1 MTSTFYLKN
10 PKSKNKSLIY
20 FSCYFK
26 KESKKFVYSTGEKIL
41 PEHWDQINRLPVFR
55 GTKKANDRKAIKI
68 QLDRYV
74 SCFENIRARCLTVNQ
89 DFTSQL
95 LKKTF
100 DEEFKKAPT
109 GKNIFFEAYDEF
121 VNQKKRNQ
129 EWKHSTEKRYQN
141 IRNILESFEAHTGYK
156 LTFNSINSKF
166 HAEFTHYCME
176 VKGHVN
182 NTYSRNLG
190 LFKTF
195 MHWAYDRE
203 NGYTYNDDFKKF
215 KKKERVVTQQIALK
229 KEDLQKLMNH
239 NFEKSKAHL
248 EKIRDVFVFSC
259 VTGLRFGELSFVTK
273 NSIIDGNIHLKE
285 EKSSEKESRTIPLN
299 DLALYILKKYEYKLP
314 LLTNQR
320 HNEYIK
326 DVFKDAGYTWEVE
339 KNVTKGKAVIREK
352 MFFYERISTHTA
364 RRTFIT
370 MLKREGKSDKLI
382 SKMSGHRDIKT
393 LLAYY
398 IVDDEAKKEAVNDT
412 FKIDFQTVKKAN

>member
-1 MTSTFYLKN
+1 
-10 PKSKNKSLIY
+10 
-20 FSCYFK
+20 
-26 KESKKFVYSTGEKIL
+26 
-41 PEHWDQINRLPVFR
+41 
-55 GTKKANDRKAIKI
+55 
-68 QLDRYV
+68 
-74 SCFENIRARCLTVNQ
+74 
-89 DFTSQL
+89 
-95 LKKTF
+95 
-100 DEEFKKAPT
+100 
-109 GKNIFFEAYDEF
+109 
-121 VNQKKRNQ
+121 
-129 EWKHSTEKRYQN
+129 
-141 IRNILESFEAHTGYK
+141 
-156 LTFNSINSKF
+156 
-166 HAEFTHYCME
+166 ME

-248 EKIRDVFVFSC
+248 ERIRDVFVFSC

-273 NSIIDGNIHLKE
+273 NSIDDGYIHLKE

-299 DLALYILKKYEYKLP
+299 DLALYILKKYEYQLP
-314 LLTNQR
+314 LITNQR

-326 DVFKDAGYTWEVE
+326 DVFEDAGYTWEVE
-339 KNVTKGKAVIREK
+339 KNVTKGKDVIREK

-382 SKMSGHRDIKT
+382 SKITGHRDLKT
-393 LLAYY
+393 LNQYY
-398 IVDDEAKKEAVNDT
+398 QVDDEAKKEAVNVT